1 MATHVFLINNLFP
14 LLHSILFSG
23 LATVKSISMELNYTF
38 FAPSKTSM
46 KFSITLDKT
55 GVYID

>member
-1 MATHVFLINNLFP
+1 MATHVLLINNLFP

-23 LATVKSISMELNYTF
+23 LAIVKSISMELNFTF

-46 KFSITLDKT
+46 KLSITLDKT